1 MKRSQEMMSLVR
13 WMFDEAGLVAE
24 SMALTSGGDRVAEDE
39 DGGWCVGN
47 NGGRYGRKRGKAQW
61 GFQQIHGAKKTKV
74 AHAGERRCK
83 FRGEDAQYDN
93 YPCSDGALPWYK
105 SSRIAPKR
113 PRLGLEAKAF
123 DKLAQAP
130 TPHRAVPAR
139 FVAVGWA
146 GRS

>member
-1 MKRSQEMMSLVR
+1 MMSLVR

-39 DGGWCVGN
+39 GGGWCVGN
-47 NGGRYGRKRGKAQW
+47 NGGRYRRNEEKPNGDFNKSMER
-61 GFQQIHGAKKTKV
+61 KKTKV

-83 FRGEDAQYDN
+83 FRGEDAPYDN

-105 SSRIAPKR
+105 WSRIAPKR
-113 PRLGLEAKAF
+113 PRLELEAKAF

-139 FVAVGWA
+139 SVAVGWA